1 MIRFSKLSIAAIV
14 LGFASTSI
22 AHANSL
28 GAGTGAFNRGDYN
41 TAARLLLPQAERGN
55 ARAQGMVGFM
65 SATGQGLPQAY
76 DAAGYWYRLAAE
88 QGDTTSQYLLGL
100 AYDKGQGVPQ
110 DDVAAYKWLN
120 LAAAHAPR
128 KNRREFCKAAQCR
141 RLEDEPRP
149 DRGRPM
155 ARAALAREVA
165 VLIDGGGRKLRRN
178 AVIS

>member
-1 MIRFSKLSIAAIV
+1 MIWSSRLFIAAIV
-14 LGFASTSI
+14 LGLASTSI
-22 AHANSL
+22 AHADSL

-65 SATGQGLPQAY
+65 YATGQGLPQAY

-128 KNRREFCKAAQCR
+128 KTRENFA
-141 RLEDEPRP
+141 
-149 DRGRPM
+149 
-155 ARAALAREVA
+155 
-165 VLIDGGGRKLRRN
+165 KLRN
-178 AVIS
+178 AVASKMSRGQIAAGQWHALRWPEESPF

>member
-1 MIRFSKLSIAAIV
+1 MIRSSRLLIAAIV
-14 LGFASTSI
+14 LGLASTSI
-22 AHANSL
+22 AHADSL
-28 GAGTGAFNRGDYN
+28 GAGIGAFNRGDYN

-65 SATGQGLPQAY
+65 YATGQGLPQAY

-128 KNRREFCKAAQCR
+128 KTRENFA
-141 RLEDEPRP
+141 
-149 DRGRPM
+149 
-155 ARAALAREVA
+155 
-165 VLIDGGGRKLRRN
+165 KLRN
-178 AVIS
+178 AVASKMSRGQIAAGQWHALRWPEESPF